1 MRLVESGDQEGV
13 DLNVAAGMK
22 YSDFT
27 SETREAIR
35 ETVINSSLPNWAGRV
50 GGVDTEEV
58 RIFNE
63 KVGPIVGM
71 RINPDATVSSV
82 PAN

>member
-1 MRLVESGDQEGV
+1 MRFVESWDQEGV

-27 SETREAIR
+27 PEMWEAVR
-35 ETVINSSLPNWAGRV
+35 ETAINSSLPNWVGRV

-58 RIFNE
+58 RIFTE

-71 RINPDATVSSV
+71 RINPDATLSSV

>member
-1 MRLVESGDQEGV
+1 MDK
-13 DLNVAAGMK
+13 NVAEGMI
-22 YSDFT
+22 YSNFT
-27 SETREAIR
+27 PEMREAIR
-35 ETVINSSLPNWAGRV
+35 DTAINSSLPNWVGRV

-71 RINPDATVSSV
+71 RINPDGTASSV
-82 PAN
+82 PVQ